1 MKSLGFITVA
11 ALFATA
17 CQGGT
22 FSEPPIHLQQNMD
35 FQKRIEPQEENPYTG
50 AMGNRKPVEGTVKI
64 GGLTVDDH
72 LHRAKVEG
80 ELVEDLPEVDENGE
94 PLQLNEEFLAR
105 GQERFNIYCQPC
117 HAKTGSGKGL
127 VSMNSGGNIQPP
139 ALYNERLLT
148 MPIGH
153 FYDVI
158 TNGVNNNMP
167 PYRAQIPVR
176 DRWAIA
182 AYVRVLQRAA
192 YADGSAVPDDVAKEK
207 GWN

>member
-1 MKSLGFITVA
+1 MKNLSLITMSGLLV
-11 ALFATA
+11 TA

-22 FSEPPIHLQQNMD
+22 FSEPPIHLNQNMD

-50 AMGNRKPVEGTVKI
+50 AMGNRKPVEGTVKV
-64 GGLTVDDH
+64 GGLAIDDH
-72 LHRAKVEG
+72 LHRGEVDG
-80 ELVEDLPEVDENGE
+80 ELVEDLPEVDEHGE
-94 PLQLNEEFLAR
+94 PIELDEDFLAR

-117 HAKTGSGKGL
+117 HAQTGSGKGL

-153 FYDVI
+153 FYNVI

-192 YADGSAVPDDVAKEK
+192 YADADAVPDDVAKEK